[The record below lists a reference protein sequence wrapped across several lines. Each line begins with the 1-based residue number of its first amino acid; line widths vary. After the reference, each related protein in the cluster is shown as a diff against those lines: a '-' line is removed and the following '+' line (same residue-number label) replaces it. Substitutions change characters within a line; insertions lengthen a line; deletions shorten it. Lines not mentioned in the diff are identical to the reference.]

1 MFFITTMQKLQER
14 KDPINNTIHNTWQY
28 NESWLG
34 TGESNKTVNK
44 RVSRMQY
51 ANIGRMIEFA
61 LC

>member
-1 MFFITTMQKLQER
+1 MNYNQ
-14 KDPINNTIHNTWQY
+14 QY
-28 NESWLG
+28 NESWLE

-44 RVSRMQY
+44 RVSQMQY